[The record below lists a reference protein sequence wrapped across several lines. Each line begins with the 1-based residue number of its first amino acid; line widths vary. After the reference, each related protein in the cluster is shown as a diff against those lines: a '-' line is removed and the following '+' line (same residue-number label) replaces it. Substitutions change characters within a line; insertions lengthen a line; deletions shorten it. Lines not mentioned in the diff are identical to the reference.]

1 MKLNRILITAP
12 SSGSGKTLVTC
23 GLLGILKKRSLKVT
37 SFKCG
42 PDFIDPMFHTKV
54 LGTKSRNL
62 DTFFTG
68 EAGTRMLLRK
78 DGAGSDIAVMEGVM
92 GYYDGVSETDSR
104 AGASDLARVTDTPVL
119 LVVNAAGASRSV
131 LARIKGFLD
140 FQEKPLIRGV
150 ILNKISPMLYPR
162 MKKVIEEELAVRVAG
177 YLPVLKDCV
186 LESRHLGL
194 MMPEE
199 IAELQDKMNLL
210 SSRLEET
217 LDVDA
222 ILEIA
227 AGASELPDVETDKKT
242 GETSCG
248 SCGEFAGL
256 RIGLARDEA
265 FCFFY
270 EDNLSLLRELG
281 AELVEFSPI
290 HDEKLPE
297 RLDGLLLHGGYPEL
311 HGKELSRNRS
321 MRESIRKALEG
332 GLPCMAECGG
342 FLYLQETL
350 EDMEGRKWPMV
361 GMFPGNARN
370 AGRLTRFGYVTLT
383 EGSVFGKDTGPIRSH
398 EFHYFDVEAPGEAF
412 LASKPSGK
420 RSWRC
425 IHSRDTLFAGFPHL
439 YYHANPAVPRAFLER
454 CEKGKNHV

>member
-23 GLLGILKKRSLKVT
+23 GLLGILKKRGLKVT

-92 GYYDGVSETDSR
+92 GYYDGISETDSR

-131 LARIKGFLD
+131 LALIKGFLD

-227 AGASELPDVETDKKT
+227 AGASELPEAETEEKA
-242 GETSCG
+242 GEISRRSG
-248 SCGEFAGL
+248 GEFTGL

-281 AELVEFSPI
+281 AELVEFFT
-290 HDEKLPE
+290 D
-297 RLDGLLLHGGYPEL
+297 
-311 HGKELSRNRS
+311 
-321 MRESIRKALEG
+321 
-332 GLPCMAECGG
+332 
-342 FLYLQETL
+342 
-350 EDMEGRKWPMV
+350 
-361 GMFPGNARN
+361 
-370 AGRLTRFGYVTLT
+370 
-383 EGSVFGKDTGPIRSH
+383 
-398 EFHYFDVEAPGEAF
+398 
-412 LASKPSGK
+412 
-420 RSWRC
+420 
-425 IHSRDTLFAGFPHL
+425 
-439 YYHANPAVPRAFLER
+439 PR
-454 CEKGKNHV
+454 